1 MPITINGSGTFTG
14 ISVGGLPDGIVD
26 TDMVA
31 DDAITEP
38 KTSLITNRPAFSA
51 YTSASFDMASG
62 AWVKQEFQT
71 EFFDTDSA
79 YNTSTST
86 FTVPSGMGGA
96 YQVNAGVSVDDI
108 NDGTYVAIAIYKNG
122 SGYPNMTPAGY
133 SYSSA
138 ADKIVSTKY
147 ANVLEFAAA
156 DEVTVYAIHNS
167 TGTQA
172 CEANLNYFSMFRLGG
187 VTT

>member
-51 YTSASFDMASG
+51 YTSASYDIAAST
-62 AWVKQEFQT
+62 AVKGLFQT
-71 EFFDTDSA
+71 EFFDTDNA
-79 YNTSTST
+79 YDTSTST

-96 YQVNAGVSVDDI
+96 YQVNAQVSVDDI
-108 NDGTYVAIAIYKNG
+108 NDGTYMYCAIYLDG
-122 SGYPNMTPAGY
+122 SEMSQVRSSYNYSPA
-133 SYSSA
+133 S
-138 ADKIVSTKY
+138 DKIITAAYS
-147 ANVLEFAAA
+147 NVLELTAGQ
-156 DEVTVYAIHNS
+156 TVNVYVYHNS

-172 CEANLNYFSMFRLGG
+172 SENPLNWFSMFRLGG